1 MVLSIVAAL
10 FDAGGYAF
18 YFFHVYGGSTFPNPA
33 SWTIW
38 TFLAALNAFT
48 FWKASNDALVTLQFF
63 VGAGMCMGIFLY
75 ALGAGVFTTLDAING
90 GVLIFCVAACAIW
103 HFTRTRRR
111 YPSHNALY
119 ANLVLVGVGAISV
132 YPLIAGIVMHPAI
145 ERPHAWILWTCAF
158 VITSTNVYMRL
169 RTMPLRKRMWYMAMP
184 LSGVIS
190 HAAVTCLILF
200 FQKH

>member
-18 YFFHVYGGSTFPNPA
+18 YFFHIHGGSTLPNPA

-38 TFLAALNAFT
+38 VLLAALNALT
-48 FWKASNDALVTLQFF
+48 FWKASNDALATLQFF

-75 ALGAGVFTTLDAING
+75 ALGAGAFTPLNVIDISI
-90 GVLIFCVAACAIW
+90 LIFCVATCAIW
-103 HFTRTRRR
+103 YFTR
-111 YPSHNALY
+111 NALY

-132 YPLIAGIVMHPAI
+132 YPLIAGVVMHPAI

-158 VITSTNVYMRL
+158 VVTSTNVYIRL
-169 RTMPLRKRMWYMAMP
+169 RNMPLRKRMWYMAMP
-184 LSGVIS
+184 LSGLIS
-190 HAAVTCLILF
+190 HATVACLILF